1 MSMVYRQV
9 GQEEPA
15 DEARFNG
22 EGGVRRQWWWQP
34 GPVDSCCFCCSLRAG
49 VGILAA
55 NDLFQRGIYT
65 AFFSRGDVEKVLP
78 TAIAILQSAYDK
90 DCKDAPVQTEDCLQ
104 LSHKIEQMEFNLELF
119 DNLPVIVYVEAVMS
133 MLAGAVGLFAVFKSN
148 ALSAKI
154 YLWTWLP
161 RFFVGMVGGYMV
173 RAEMKQY
180 GIDNSDG
187 PGVVIG
193 ELVRVVSILY
203 YVKVG
208 RSQRTSTI
216 YRCIVCRRS
225 EVGKASMCIFTDAS
239 WNADRCF
246 FLG

>member
-9 GQEEPA
+9 EQAEPV

-55 NDLFQRGIYT
+55 KDLFYNGIWA
-65 AFFSRGDVEKVLP
+65 AFYSRSDVEKMLR

-90 DCKDAPVQTEDCLQ
+90 DCKDAPVQTVDCLQ
-104 LSHKIEQMEFNLELF
+104 LSHNIEQAEFQVELL
-119 DNLPVIVYVEAVMS
+119 DNLPVIVYVEAVIA

-161 RFFVGMVGGYMV
+161 KFFVGLVGNYTV

-180 GIDNSDG
+180 GIDNGDG
-187 PGVVIG
+187 PGVVTG
-193 ELVRVVSILY
+193 ELVGVVFLLY
-203 YVKVG
+203 FVKVG
-208 RSQRTSTI
+208 RS
-216 YRCIVCRRS
+216 
-225 EVGKASMCIFTDAS
+225 
-239 WNADRCF
+239 
-246 FLG
+246 

>member
-9 GQEEPA
+9 EQGEPI

-55 NDLFQRGIYT
+55 SDLFYNGIWA
-65 AFFSRGDVEKVLP
+65 AFYSKGDVEKILQ
-78 TAIAILQSAYDK
+78 TSIAILQSVYDK

-104 LSHKIEQMEFNLELF
+104 LSHNIEQAEFNLELF
-119 DNLPVIVYVEAVMS
+119 DNLPVIVYVEAVIA

-161 RFFVGMVGGYMV
+161 KFFVGVVARYTL

-187 PGVVIG
+187 PGVVIS
-193 ELVRVVSILY
+193 ELMSVVFLLY
-203 YVKVG
+203 YVKVAWSFHQRLKA
-208 RSQRTSTI
+208 RSGNSSSPSGDVESIQL
-216 YRCIVCRRS
+216 
-225 EVGKASMCIFTDAS
+225 A
-239 WNADRCF
+239 
-246 FLG
+246 